1 MSRLQV
7 KNEAVIKAPVN
18 RIWAVIT
25 DIDQLTKLNPGA
37 TKASGRMDK
46 LGETRT
52 VEININ
58 NRKGTFTEKL
68 IELVP
73 EKKTVWTI
81 MNDTMGMA
89 KMLKDTRFVID
100 LEKINDNETKVTN
113 ETYYIPSNFIA
124 KIISSFMVKPMFG
137 KMQEQI
143 LVGIKML
150 TEK

>member
-1 MSRLQV
+1 MSVLQV

-18 RIWAVIT
+18 SIWAVIT